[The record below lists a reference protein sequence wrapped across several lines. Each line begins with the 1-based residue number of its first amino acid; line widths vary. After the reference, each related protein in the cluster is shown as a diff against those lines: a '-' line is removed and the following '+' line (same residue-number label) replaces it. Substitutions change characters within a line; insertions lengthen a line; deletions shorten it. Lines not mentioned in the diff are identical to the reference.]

1 MFIDDKGIVLRC
13 VKYDDKSFIAHLFTA
28 SRGHISFMI
37 NGSHG
42 KRSGT
47 SARLFQPFAFL
58 SFQWDMKPN
67 ASIQRMKEARLL
79 FVQQDVPLHPI
90 KRSVAMLLTE
100 FMTYTLRDEA
110 SNPDL
115 YLYIEHSMRWLDM
128 TETGYANFHLVF
140 LLKLARFLGIA
151 PNMET
156 YSEGELFD
164 LTSGHFIPCGSA
176 CESIMSEHDTQL
188 LFTLNGATYET
199 MDSIAMNRQDRA
211 RMIQY
216 LATYYSIHIPKF
228 PTLQSLE
235 ILQQLI

>member
-1 MFIDDKGIVLRC
+1 MYIDDNGIVLRC

-28 SRGHISFMI
+28 SRGHVSFMI

-47 SARLFQPFAFL
+47 SARLFQPLAFL

-67 ASIQRMKEARLL
+67 ASLQRMKEARLL
-79 FVQQDVPLHPI
+79 FVQQDIPLHPI
-90 KRSVAMLLTE
+90 KRSVAMLLSE
-100 FMTYTLRDEA
+100 FLVYTLRNEA

-115 YLYIEHSMRWLDM
+115 YQYIEHSIRWFDM
-128 TETGYANFHLVF
+128 AEEGYTNFHLVF

-156 YSEGELFD
+156 YSDGELFD
-164 LTSGHFIPCGSA
+164 LTNGHFIPYGTAS
-176 CESIMSEHDTQL
+176 ETIMSNHDTCL
-188 LFTLNGATYET
+188 LFQLSEATYES
-199 MDSIAMNRQDRA
+199 MDGIAMNRQDRA
-211 RMIQY
+211 RIIQY
-216 LATYYSIHIPKF
+216 LATYYTIHIPKF

-235 ILQQLI
+235 ILQQIL

>member
-1 MFIDDKGIVLRC
+1 
-13 VKYDDKSFIAHLFTA
+13 
-28 SRGHISFMI
+28 
-37 NGSHG
+37 
-42 KRSGT
+42 
-47 SARLFQPFAFL
+47 
-58 SFQWDMKPN
+58 
-67 ASIQRMKEARLL
+67 
-79 FVQQDVPLHPI
+79 
-90 KRSVAMLLTE
+90 
-100 FMTYTLRDEA
+100 
-110 SNPDL
+110 
-115 YLYIEHSMRWLDM
+115 MRWFDM
-128 TETGYANFHLVF
+128 AETGYANFHLVF

-188 LFTLNGATYET
+188 LFALNGATYET
-199 MDSIAMNRQDRA
+199 MDSITMNRQDRA